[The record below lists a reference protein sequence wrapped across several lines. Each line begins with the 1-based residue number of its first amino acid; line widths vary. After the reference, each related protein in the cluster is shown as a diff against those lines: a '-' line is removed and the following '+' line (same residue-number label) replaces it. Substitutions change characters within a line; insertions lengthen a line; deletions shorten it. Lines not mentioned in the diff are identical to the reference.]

1 MWNTKRDKILYGVLT
16 LVIISFLSF
25 ICYSLFKRHAA
36 IDNGNVTSAIVI
48 KKNYE
53 KKNRIYI
60 EYLFE
65 LDKVKYIGTISYNN
79 HEDKSYVITVGD
91 TIPIRYNPEDAE
103 QSEPYFDSI
112 NGLKMES
119 VNSLKEM
126 LKDKPDDWVEVK

>member
-1 MWNTKRDKILYGVLT
+1 LL
-16 LVIISFLSF
+16 LFHFFLLFVIV
-25 ICYSLFKRHAA
+25 YSKRHAA

>member
-119 VNSLKEM
+119 VNSLK
-126 LKDKPDDWVEVK
+126 KC